1 MRFAEFV
8 RRSRDLV
15 VQPRMGFGNPVKM
28 RAGLMAVGQ
37 ARANTV
43 GTITLDSY
51 TRVGDLDSVERALH
65 DGVDLNGFPIV
76 SYGPDVT
83 RAVLHG
89 VEVPVQIRHGSPL
102 PDTIFDALVESG
114 LDATEGGPV
123 SYCLPYSRVPLRDA
137 VRSWARCSERFAT
150 LGPDAHLESFGGCM
164 LGQLCPPSVLIALSV
179 LEGMFFRQHG
189 VRSVSLSYAQQ
200 TNPVQDEL
208 ALAALRSLAA
218 EFLSD
223 VDRHIVLY
231 TYMGVYPR
239 SRQGALGLLADA
251 ARLAIRGGAARL
263 IVKTSAEAYRIPTIE
278 ENVEA
283 LELAGDAAAMTSPAA
298 LFGADSE
305 IHAEARTLIDAVL
318 NLGSDLGTG
327 LTEAFAK
334 GYLDV
339 PYCLHE
345 DNRNA
350 ARSYLDDAGWLRWAN
365 TGAMPISGRSGRD
378 RVTSG
383 DLLNALYY
391 VSQRYDRPAIEEG
404 TRRVLDDRQP
414 VARL

>member
-1 MRFAEFV
+1 V
-8 RRSRDLV
+8 DYHV
-15 VQPRMGFGNPVKM
+15 VLF
-28 RAGLMAVGQ
+28 
-37 ARANTV
+37 
-43 GTITLDSY
+43 
-51 TRVGDLDSVERALH
+51 
-65 DGVDLNGFPIV
+65 
-76 SYGPDVT
+76 
-83 RAVLHG
+83 
-89 VEVPVQIRHGSPL
+89 
-102 PDTIFDALVESG
+102 
-114 LDATEGGPV
+114 
-123 SYCLPYSRVPLRDA
+123 
-137 VRSWARCSERFAT
+137 
-150 LGPDAHLESFGGCM
+150 
-164 LGQLCPPSVLIALSV
+164 
-179 LEGMFFRQHG
+179 
-189 VRSVSLSYAQQ
+189 
-200 TNPVQDEL
+200 
-208 ALAALRSLAA
+208 
-218 EFLSD
+218 
-223 VDRHIVLY
+223 

-251 ARLAIRGGAARL
+251 ARLAIRGGAARM

-283 LELAGDAAAMTSPAA
+283 LELAGDAAAMTSPTA

-305 IHAEARTLIDAVL
+305 IHNEARTLIDTVL
-318 NLGSDLGTG
+318 NLGPDLGAG
-327 LTEAFAK
+327 LTKAFAK

-339 PYCLHE
+339 PYCLHT

-365 TGAMPISGRSGRD
+365 TGTMPISGRSGRD